1 MAERNRCRAPNEA
14 CGVGHRFPGH
24 PFAHRTVVT
33 IINLI
38 VIAPDHIRGITHGVV
53 CVAGGES
60 ERADREC
67 TDEFGTCVRRKEM
80 DYAKYRERERG
91 TRRDI
96 ELGRWI
102 EE

>member
-1 MAERNRCRAPNEA
+1 MR
-14 CGVGHRFPGH
+14 
-24 PFAHRTVVT
+24 
-33 IINLI
+33 
-38 VIAPDHIRGITHGVV
+38 RGGR
-53 CVAGGES
+53 GS

-80 DYAKYRERERG
+80 DYAKYRERERERK

-96 ELGRWI
+96 ELDRWI